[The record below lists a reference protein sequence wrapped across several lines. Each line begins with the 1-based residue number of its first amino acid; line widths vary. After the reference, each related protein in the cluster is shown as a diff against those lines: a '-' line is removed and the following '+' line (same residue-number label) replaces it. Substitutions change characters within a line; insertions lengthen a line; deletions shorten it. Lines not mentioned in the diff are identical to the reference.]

1 MRILAFVSKNIGLS
15 LMESILNMN
24 DQILVV
30 IGNENRQEII
40 DFSKKNSLHFFCI
53 EDFDFLDYQVEEF
66 DWLINL
72 WSPFIFTDEHLLRT
86 RLSLNIHPSLL
97 PIGRGRDPIV
107 HGLLKMERLGFTF
120 HAITRG
126 VDEGAIIFQKEI
138 EYEFPFDASV
148 IYKKIVDEATS
159 SFRLHWPVI
168 RLGNLPLQ
176 NQDENLGQTHTRSMT
191 ESLRH
196 RKWNEMSK
204 DQRDLL
210 LWISAFD
217 FKNGYGPIIDIDGKK
232 YKLTIGYSRMEE
244 IGD

>member
-1 MRILAFVSKNIGLS
+1 
-15 LMESILNMN
+15 MN

>member
-1 MRILAFVSKNIGLS
+1 
-15 LMESILNMN
+15 
-24 DQILVV
+24 
-30 IGNENRQEII
+30 
-40 DFSKKNSLHFFCI
+40 
-53 EDFDFLDYQVEEF
+53 
-66 DWLINL
+66 
-72 WSPFIFTDEHLLRT
+72 
-86 RLSLNIHPSLL
+86 
-97 PIGRGRDPIV
+97 
-107 HGLLKMERLGFTF
+107 
-120 HAITRG
+120 
-126 VDEGAIIFQKEI
+126 
-138 EYEFPFDASV
+138 
-148 IYKKIVDEATS
+148 VDEATS